1 MKNMIVSDYDETL
14 YKNVYGLKRNIQ
26 AIKKFQ
32 KDGNIFVLSTARP
45 YHSIKEEIDKYNI
58 PFDYLSCSDGTQIFS
73 SSKYITSSPIE
84 KEVIDKVLDVLPESL
99 TPVFSY
105 NIENNNVLEM
115 YYKVD
120 GTFKEEQVLKTL
132 IENLKEY
139 DNIDVF
145 YEYIWDDKVIMIKR
159 CDISKSTS
167 ASLIANIENISCNRV
182 FTIGDGLNDVPMIKD
197 FNGFA
202 IRGAKEEVLNE
213 CLGIYKT
220 VSDLIYNVSRN
231 NVKVKTR

>member
-14 YKNVYGLKRNIQ
+14 YKNTYGLRKNIK

-73 SSKYITSSPIE
+73 SDKYITSAPIE
-84 KEVIDKVLDVLPESL
+84 KEVITKVLDVLPKEL

-105 NIENNNVLEM
+105 SIDENSVLEM
-115 YYKVD
+115 YYKID
-120 GTFKEEQVLKTL
+120 GTFKEKEVLETL
-132 IENLKEY
+132 IENLKDYE
-139 DNIDVF
+139 NIDVF

-159 CDISKSTS
+159 CDISKATS
-167 ASLIANIENISCNRV
+167 AKIIAKIENVSCNRI

-202 IRGAKEEVLNE
+202 IRGAKDEVLNE